1 MIHLLSLAG
10 RRALAE
16 LVATEPVLAFTFDG
30 TLAPPVVLPSQA
42 RMQPALE
49 RCFRDLCALLPVA
62 VITGRSLD
70 DVEARLPV
78 RPAYLVGNHGS
89 GCLPGQEDD
98 APRARNICAAWLR
111 QMIDEHGLHKVDPG
125 LLIADHGC
133 SLWLHYRLLRDR
145 PRTMREIERVLGA
158 LHPAPVV
165 VGARSGINLLPP
177 DAPGKRT
184 TLNTVLDHASRQ
196 TALYIGEDE
205 ADEQIFRDAPESW
218 LTVRIGRSKDSAAR
232 YFLHHQFEVLEC
244 LQFLLGRIRRH
255 EAAVH
260 A

>member
-1 MIHLLSLAG
+1 MIHLLSPAG
-10 RRALAE
+10 KRALAA
-16 LVATEPVLAFTFDG
+16 LVATQPVLAFTFDG
-30 TLAPPVVLPSQA
+30 TLAPPVVLPSRA

-62 VITGRSLD
+62 VITGRGLD

-78 RPAYLVGNHGS
+78 RPAYLLGSHGS
-89 GCLPGQEDD
+89 GCLPGLEDD
-98 APRARNICAAWLR
+98 APRARAICAGWLR
-111 QMIDEHGLHKVDPG
+111 QMVDQHALHKIDPG
-125 LLIADHGC
+125 LIIADHGC

-145 PRTMREIERVLGA
+145 PNAMAAIERALGT

-184 TLNTVLDHASRQ
+184 ALSTVIDHASRS

-205 ADEQIFRDAPESW
+205 ADEQIFKDAPESW
-218 LTVRIGRSKDSAAR
+218 LTVRIGRGKDSAAR

-244 LQFLLGRIRRH
+244 MRYLVTLVHRRGAL
-255 EAAVH
+255 AA
-260 A
+260 